1 MRTLAITLSVILTTL
16 AAIILADL
24 YSSATIGA
32 VVYVALMA
40 VVFAVFEFVW
50 PKARQV
56 APAVEEEKDDA

>member
-32 VVYVALMA
+32 VVYAALMA
-40 VVFAVFEFVW
+40 VVFAAFEFVW
-50 PKARQV
+50 RKARRV
-56 APAVEEEKDDA
+56 APAVEGEKDDA